1 MSAARFSI
9 SVGIFQTRA
18 LTAVQPTTV
27 TMSCNLSTT
36 NVQNGPKRRVCMENI
51 NPNVKI
57 MEYAVRGPLVIRAT
71 QIEKELER
79 VTILT
84 LRCTLR

>member
-9 SVGIFQTRA
+9 SVGAFQTRT
-18 LTAVQPTTV
+18 LTCNIHPVSV

-36 NVQNGPKRRVCMENI
+36 SARNGPKRRVCMENI

-71 QIEKELER
+71 QIEKELEK
-79 VTILT
+79 VIT
-84 LRCTLR
+84 C